1 MRTRKKPFYPSCHW
15 QAPPPQLQLD
25 LDYRALRARCES
37 LELEKLWLFGSVL
50 KPTFHDKSD
59 VDVMVR
65 YLPEAPS
72 HVFHVMKTLDKL
84 TDLLGRKVDLVL
96 QQNIENE
103 MRTGGPEEQA
113 CCEDI
118 LSLAVPVY
126 VTQSVI
132 ESVAS

>member
-25 LDYRALRARCES
+25 LDFTAVRALCES
-37 LELEKLWLFGSVL
+37 LEVETLWLFGSVL
-50 KPTFHDKSD
+50 KPTFHEKSD

-65 YLPEAPS
+65 YLPEAPT

-96 QQNIENE
+96 YQNIESE
-103 MRTGGPEEQA
+103 MRTGGPEEQD
-113 CCEDI
+113 CCLDI

-126 VTQSVI
+126 VKQPVI
-132 ESVAS
+132 DLAAS